1 MSIFVLF
8 VFLLEDEIMMT
19 SVLFLITRF
28 YTYLENE
35 PNVFSL
41 ILNAVCLQ
49 EKQRSWADKLSK
61 SADEKLWL
69 FMY

>member
-1 MSIFVLF
+1 MSIFVL
-8 VFLLEDEIMMT
+8 LLEDEIMMM

-28 YTYLENE
+28 YTYLDYE
-35 PNVFSL
+35 PNGSFL

-49 EKQRSWADKLSK
+49 EKQRSWADNLSK

>member
-8 VFLLEDEIMMT
+8 FLYWKMMT

-28 YTYLENE
+28 YTYLDYE
-35 PNVFSL
+35 PNSFFL

-49 EKQRSWADKLSK
+49 EKQRSWEDKLSK
-61 SADEKLWL
+61 SADVKLVIHVL
-69 FMY
+69 GK